1 MVFYN
6 PHMFKKYSILFLLG
20 VFFTSCH
27 TDKLSNKKALKHFDK
42 GEYDL
47 TIKELLP
54 LAQKGFQ
61 LDQTNFLLGESYR
74 LSNRITQSLPYYQQ
88 AQAKGYVDKMLPY
101 YMAIAAKSNGN
112 YDLTKNYLTEFIK
125 SKPSRLYQI
134 KSEIEIENLAQ
145 IPDLLKKQSPVTLQP
160 LTGNTAKTEFDAKKI
175 GDELI
180 FTSSS
185 KPEIYKNNG
194 LPFLGIVKA
203 PLKNPGEI
211 GAQSIFS
218 SALFKENA
226 NDGTPV
232 FTKDGNTVVFAR
244 GNTGKSKDPSPD
256 VDLYI
261 SKKTAANWSEPER
274 LSISDSLAWDGSP
287 AFSAD
292 ERTLYFS
299 SNRRGGKGGVDL
311 YRVPIDN
318 SGRFGRPINL
328 GSTINTPGDELFPHV
343 SANGKL
349 YFSSDGHPSIGGL
362 DLFVASRN
370 ENEIVIE
377 HLGLPINSIGDD
389 FAISFSDSTQGYI
402 SSNRPGG
409 KGDDDIYFFK
419 STGSED
425 RWWTLDIPILADTD
439 NDGIPDYIESDS
451 DNDGIADSIEVGMD
465 YKNPLDTDADGIP
478 DFRDNDSDNDGIP
491 DIIEVGKVK
500 DNPVDTD
507 KDRIPDFRDKDSDDD
522 GIPDTIEAINKNYN
536 PNGTKLKTKIVNYF
550 VQVKLVDPLGKPIE
564 SVKINVRKNGQ
575 TLKNENTNKKGLI
588 ELIDLVE
595 NDELIFKCDKE
606 DFITVRSSFSMEG
619 KAIPDA
625 LLKKEMTD
633 TTFQVIITMD
643 RPEIGKE
650 ISKFYEIN
658 SIYYDLDKADIRPDA
673 AEELDKIVQ
682 FLSDNP
688 QMNLE
693 LGSHTDARASTGYNL
708 KLSQR
713 RAESAVK
720 YIIRRGIA
728 TDRIKPKGYGESQ
741 LINECAD
748 GVECPEEMHQQN
760 RRTEFKITK
769 ISTE

>member
-1 MVFYN
+1 MAIYN

-42 GEYDL
+42 GEYEL

-54 LAQKGFQ
+54 LVKKGFQ
-61 LDQTNFLLGESYR
+61 LDQTNFLLGESFR
-74 LSNRITQSLPYYQQ
+74 LSNRINQSLPYYQQ
-88 AQAKGYVDKMLPY
+88 AQTKGYVDKMLPY
-101 YMAIAAKSNGN
+101 HMAMAAKSIGN
-112 YDLTKNYLTEFIK
+112 YELTKSYLTEFVK

-134 KSEIEIENLAQ
+134 KSEIELENLGQ
-145 IPDLLKKQSPVTLQP
+145 IPDLLKKQSPVTLQA
-160 LTGNTAKTEFDAKKI
+160 LTGNTSKTEFDAKKI

-203 PLKNPGEI
+203 PLKNPSEI
-211 GAQSIFS
+211 GNQSIFS
-218 SALFKENA
+218 SALLKENA
-226 NDGTPV
+226 NDGTPA
-232 FTKDGNTVVFAR
+232 FTKDGGTVVFAR

-261 SKKTAANWSEPER
+261 SKKTGNAWSEPER

-287 AFSAD
+287 SFSAD

-328 GSTINTPGDELFPHV
+328 GSVINTPGDELFPYV
-343 SANGKL
+343 STNGKL
-349 YFSSDGHPSIGGL
+349 YFSSDGHPSIGRL

-370 ENEIVIE
+370 ENEIIVE
-377 HLGLPINSIGDD
+377 HLGVPINSIGDD

-425 RWWTLDIPILADTD
+425 RWWTTAPPPVIDTLQ
-439 NDGIPDYIESDS
+439 
-451 DNDGIADSIEVGMD
+451 
-465 YKNPLDTDADGIP
+465 K
-478 DFRDNDSDNDGIP
+478 
-491 DIIEVGKVK
+491 
-500 DNPVDTD
+500 
-507 KDRIPDFRDKDSDDD
+507 
-522 GIPDTIEAINKNYN
+522 
-536 PNGTKLKTKIVNYF
+536 KIVNYF
-550 VQVKLVDPLGKPIE
+550 VQVKVVDPSGSPID

-575 TLKNENTNKKGLI
+575 TISNENTNKRGFI
-588 ELIDLVE
+588 ELIDMAE

-606 DFITVRSSFSMEG
+606 DFITVRSSFTMEG
-619 KAIPDA
+619 KTIPEA
-625 LLKKEMTD
+625 LLKKELTD
-633 TTFQVIITMD
+633 TTFQVTITMD

-650 ISKFYEIN
+650 ISKLYELN
-658 SIYYDLDKADIRPDA
+658 SIYYDLNKADIRPDA

-682 FLSDNP
+682 FLTDNP

-693 LGSHTDARASTGYNL
+693 LGAHTDARASTAYNL

-713 RAESAVK
+713 RAESAVN
-720 YIIRRGIA
+720 YIARRGI
-728 TDRIKPKGYGESQ
+728 TKDRIKPKGYGESQ
-741 LINECAD
+741 LINECSD

-760 RRTEFKITK
+760 RRTEFKIIK

>member
-1 MVFYN
+1 MAFYN
-6 PHMFKKYSILFLLG
+6 PHMFKKYSILFLMG
-20 VFFTSCH
+20 IFFTSCH

-42 GEYDL
+42 GEYEL

-54 LAQKGFQ
+54 LSQKGFQ

-101 YMAIAAKSNGN
+101 YMAMAAKSIGN
-112 YDLTKNYLTEFIK
+112 YELTKSYLSEFVK

-134 KSEIEIENLAQ
+134 KSEIELENLGQ
-145 IPDLLKKQSPVTLQP
+145 IPDLLKKQSPVTLQA
-160 LTGNTAKTEFDAKKI
+160 LSGNTSKTEFDAKKI

-211 GAQSIFS
+211 GNQSIFS

-226 NDGTPV
+226 NDGTPA
-232 FTKDGNTVVFAR
+232 FTKDGSTVVFAR

-256 VDLYI
+256 VDLYM
-261 SKKTAANWSEPER
+261 SKKTGNAWSEPER
-274 LSISDSLAWDGSP
+274 LSISDSIAWDGSP
-287 AFSAD
+287 SFSAD

-328 GSTINTPGDELFPHV
+328 GSTINTPGDELFPYV

-370 ENEIVIE
+370 ENEIVVE
-377 HLGLPINSIGDD
+377 HLGVPINSIGDD

-425 RWWTLDIPILADTD
+425 RWWTTAPPPVIDT
-439 NDGIPDYIESDS
+439 
-451 DNDGIADSIEVGMD
+451 
-465 YKNPLDTDADGIP
+465 L
-478 DFRDNDSDNDGIP
+478 
-491 DIIEVGKVK
+491 
-500 DNPVDTD
+500 
-507 KDRIPDFRDKDSDDD
+507 
-522 GIPDTIEAINKNYN
+522 NK
-536 PNGTKLKTKIVNYF
+536 KIVNYF
-550 VQVKLVDPLGKPIE
+550 VQVKVVDPSGNPID

-575 TLKNENTNKKGLI
+575 TLSNEKTNKKGFI
-588 ELIDLVE
+588 ELIDMAE
-595 NDELIFKCDKE
+595 NDELVFKCDKE

-619 KAIPDA
+619 KTIPES

-650 ISKFYEIN
+650 ISKLYEIN
-658 SIYYDLDKADIRPDA
+658 SIYYDLDKADIRTDA

-682 FLSDNP
+682 FLTDNT

-693 LGSHTDARASTGYNL
+693 LGAHTDARASTGYNL

-713 RAESAVK
+713 RAESAVN

-728 TDRIKPKGYGESQ
+728 KDRIKPKGYGEGQ
-741 LINECAD
+741 LINECSD

-760 RRTEFKITK
+760 RRTEFKIIK

>member
-1 MVFYN
+1 
-6 PHMFKKYSILFLLG
+6 MFKKYSILFLLG
-20 VFFTSCH
+20 IFFTSCH

-42 GEYDL
+42 GEYEL

-101 YMAIAAKSNGN
+101 YMAMSAKSIGN
-112 YDLTKNYLTEFIK
+112 YELTKSYLSEFVK

-134 KSEIEIENLAQ
+134 KSEIELENLGQ
-145 IPDLLKKQSPVTLQP
+145 IPDLLKKQSPVTLQA
-160 LTGNTAKTEFDAKKI
+160 LTGNTSKTEFDAKKI

-211 GAQSIFS
+211 GNQSIFS

-226 NDGTPV
+226 NDGTPA
-232 FTKDGNTVVFAR
+232 FTKDGSTVVFAR

-256 VDLYI
+256 VDLYM
-261 SKKTAANWSEPER
+261 SKKTGNAWSEPER

-287 AFSAD
+287 SFSAD

-328 GSTINTPGDELFPHV
+328 GSTINTPGDELFPYV

-370 ENEIVIE
+370 ESEIVVE
-377 HLGLPINSIGDD
+377 HLGVPINSIGDD

-425 RWWTLDIPILADTD
+425 RWWTMDMPILVDTD
-439 NDGIPDYIESDS
+439 NDGIPDYLETDS

-465 YKNPLDTDADGIP
+465 YKTPLDTDADGIP

-491 DIIEVGKVK
+491 DLIEVGKVK

-507 KDRIPDFRDKDSDDD
+507 KDGIPDFRDTDSDDD
-522 GIPDTIEAINKNYN
+522 GIPDAIEARNKNYN

-550 VQVKLVDPLGKPIE
+550 VQVKVVDPSGNPID

-575 TLKNENTNKKGLI
+575 TLSNEKTNKKGFI
-588 ELIDLVE
+588 ELIDMAE
-595 NDELIFKCDKE
+595 NDELVFKCDKE

-619 KAIPDA
+619 KTIPES

-650 ISKFYEIN
+650 ISKLYEIN
-658 SIYYDLDKADIRPDA
+658 SIYYDLDKADIRTDA

-682 FLSDNP
+682 FLTDNT

-693 LGSHTDARASTGYNL
+693 LGAHTDARASTGYNL

-713 RAESAVK
+713 RAESAVN
-720 YIIRRGIA
+720 YIIRRGI
-728 TDRIKPKGYGESQ
+728 TKDRIKPKGYGESQ
-741 LINECAD
+741 LINECSD

-760 RRTEFKITK
+760 RRTEFKIIK

>member
-1 MVFYN
+1 
-6 PHMFKKYSILFLLG
+6 MFKKYSILFLLG
-20 VFFTSCH
+20 IFFTSCH

-42 GEYDL
+42 GEYEL

-61 LDQTNFLLGESYR
+61 LDQTNFLLGESFR

-88 AQAKGYVDKMLPY
+88 AQAKGYVDKMIPY
-101 YMAIAAKSNGN
+101 YMAMSAKSIGN
-112 YDLTKNYLTEFIK
+112 YELTKSYLSEFVK

-134 KSEIEIENLAQ
+134 KSEIELENLGQ
-145 IPDLLKKQSPVTLQP
+145 IPDLLKKQSPVTLQA
-160 LTGNTAKTEFDAKKI
+160 LAGNTAKTEFDAKKI

-211 GAQSIFS
+211 GNQSIFS

-226 NDGTPV
+226 NDGTPA
-232 FTKDGNTVVFAR
+232 FTKDGSTVVFAR

-256 VDLYI
+256 VDLYM
-261 SKKTAANWSEPER
+261 SKKTGNAWSEPER
-274 LSISDSLAWDGSP
+274 LSISDSIAWDGSP
-287 AFSAD
+287 SFSAD

-328 GSTINTPGDELFPHV
+328 GSTINTPGDELFPYV

-370 ENEIVIE
+370 ENEIIVE
-377 HLGLPINSIGDD
+377 HLGVPINSIGDD

-425 RWWTLDIPILADTD
+425 RWWTTAPPPVIDT
-439 NDGIPDYIESDS
+439 
-451 DNDGIADSIEVGMD
+451 
-465 YKNPLDTDADGIP
+465 L
-478 DFRDNDSDNDGIP
+478 
-491 DIIEVGKVK
+491 
-500 DNPVDTD
+500 
-507 KDRIPDFRDKDSDDD
+507 
-522 GIPDTIEAINKNYN
+522 NK
-536 PNGTKLKTKIVNYF
+536 KIVNYF
-550 VQVKLVDPLGKPIE
+550 VQVKVVDPSGNPID

-575 TLKNENTNKKGLI
+575 TLSNEKTNKKGFI
-588 ELIDLVE
+588 ELIDLAE
-595 NDELIFKCDKE
+595 NDELVFKCDKE

-619 KAIPDA
+619 KSIPES
-625 LLKKEMTD
+625 LLKKEITD

-650 ISKFYEIN
+650 ISKLYEIN
-658 SIYYDLDKADIRPDA
+658 SIYYDLNKADIRTDA

-682 FLSDNP
+682 FLTDNT

-693 LGSHTDARASTGYNL
+693 LGAHTDARASTGYNL

-713 RAESAVK
+713 RAESAVN

-728 TDRIKPKGYGESQ
+728 KDRIKPKGYGESQ
-741 LINECAD
+741 LINECSD

-760 RRTEFKITK
+760 RRTEFKIIK

>member
-1 MVFYN
+1 
-6 PHMFKKYSILFLLG
+6 MFKKYSILFLLG
-20 VFFTSCH
+20 IFFTSCH

-42 GEYDL
+42 GEYEL

-101 YMAIAAKSNGN
+101 YMAMSAKSIGN
-112 YDLTKNYLTEFIK
+112 YELTKSYLSEFVK

-134 KSEIEIENLAQ
+134 KSEIELENLVQ
-145 IPDLLKKQSPVTLQP
+145 IPDLLKKQSPVTLQA
-160 LTGNTAKTEFDAKKI
+160 LTGNTSKTEFDAKKI

-211 GAQSIFS
+211 GNQSIFS

-226 NDGTPV
+226 NDGTPA

-256 VDLYI
+256 VDLYM
-261 SKKTAANWSEPER
+261 SKKTGNAWSEPER

-287 AFSAD
+287 SFSAD

-328 GSTINTPGDELFPHV
+328 GSTINTPGDELFPYV

-370 ENEIVIE
+370 ESEIVVE
-377 HLGLPINSIGDD
+377 HLGVPINSIGDD

-425 RWWTLDIPILADTD
+425 RWWTTAPPPVIDT
-439 NDGIPDYIESDS
+439 
-451 DNDGIADSIEVGMD
+451 
-465 YKNPLDTDADGIP
+465 L
-478 DFRDNDSDNDGIP
+478 
-491 DIIEVGKVK
+491 
-500 DNPVDTD
+500 
-507 KDRIPDFRDKDSDDD
+507 
-522 GIPDTIEAINKNYN
+522 NK
-536 PNGTKLKTKIVNYF
+536 KIVNYF
-550 VQVKLVDPLGKPIE
+550 VQVKVVDPTGNPID

-575 TLKNENTNKKGLI
+575 TLSNEKTNKKGFI
-588 ELIDLVE
+588 ELIDMAE
-595 NDELIFKCDKE
+595 NDELVFKCDKE

-619 KAIPDA
+619 KTIPES

-650 ISKFYEIN
+650 ISKLYEIN
-658 SIYYDLDKADIRPDA
+658 SIYYDLDKADIRTDA

-682 FLSDNP
+682 FLTDNT

-693 LGSHTDARASTGYNL
+693 LGAHTDARASTGYNL

-713 RAESAVK
+713 RAESAVN
-720 YIIRRGIA
+720 YIIRRGI
-728 TDRIKPKGYGESQ
+728 TKDRIKPKGYGESQ
-741 LINECAD
+741 LINECSD

-760 RRTEFKITK
+760 RRTEFKIIK

>member
-20 VFFTSCH
+20 IFFTSCH

-42 GEYDL
+42 GEYEL

-61 LDQTNFLLGESYR
+61 LDQTNYLLGESYR

-101 YMAIAAKSNGN
+101 YMAISAKSIGN
-112 YDLTKNYLTEFIK
+112 YELTKSYLNEFVK

-134 KSEIEIENLAQ
+134 KSEIELENLGQ
-145 IPDLLKKQSPVTLQP
+145 IPDLLKKQSPVTLQA
-160 LTGNTAKTEFDAKKI
+160 LTGNTSKTEFDAKKI

-211 GAQSIFS
+211 GNQSIFS

-226 NDGTPV
+226 NDGTPA
-232 FTKDGNTVVFAR
+232 FTKDGTTVVFAR

-261 SKKTAANWSEPER
+261 SKKTANTWSEPER

-287 AFSAD
+287 CFSAD

-328 GSTINTPGDELFPHV
+328 GSTINTPGDELFPYV

-370 ENEIVIE
+370 ETEIVVE
-377 HLGLPINSIGDD
+377 HLGVPINSIGDD

-425 RWWTLDIPILADTD
+425 RWWTTAPPPVIDT
-439 NDGIPDYIESDS
+439 
-451 DNDGIADSIEVGMD
+451 
-465 YKNPLDTDADGIP
+465 L
-478 DFRDNDSDNDGIP
+478 
-491 DIIEVGKVK
+491 
-500 DNPVDTD
+500 
-507 KDRIPDFRDKDSDDD
+507 
-522 GIPDTIEAINKNYN
+522 NK
-536 PNGTKLKTKIVNYF
+536 KIVNYF
-550 VQVKLVDPLGKPIE
+550 VQVKVVDPSGNPID

-575 TLKNENTNKKGLI
+575 TLSNEKTNKKGFI
-588 ELIDLVE
+588 ELIDLAE
-595 NDELIFKCDKE
+595 NDELVFKCDKE

-619 KAIPDA
+619 KTIPES

-633 TTFQVIITMD
+633 TTFQVTITMD

-650 ISKFYEIN
+650 ISKLYEIN

-682 FLSDNP
+682 FLSDNT

-693 LGSHTDARASTGYNL
+693 LGAHTDARASTGYNL

-713 RAESAVK
+713 RAESAVN
-720 YIIRRGIA
+720 YIIRRGI
-728 TDRIKPKGYGESQ
+728 TKDRIKPKGYGESQ
-741 LINECAD
+741 LINECSD

-760 RRTEFKITK
+760 RRTEFKIIK

>member
-1 MVFYN
+1 
-6 PHMFKKYSILFLLG
+6 MFKKYSILFLLG
-20 VFFTSCH
+20 IFFTSCQ

-42 GEYDL
+42 GEYEL

-61 LDQTNFLLGESYR
+61 LDQTNFLLGESFR

-101 YMAIAAKSNGN
+101 YMAMSAKSIGN
-112 YDLTKNYLTEFIK
+112 YELTKSYLSEFVK

-134 KSEIEIENLAQ
+134 KSEIELENLGQ
-145 IPDLLKKQSPVTLQP
+145 IPELLKKQSPVTLQA
-160 LTGNTAKTEFDAKKI
+160 LAGNTAKTEFDAKKI

-211 GAQSIFS
+211 GNQSIFS

-226 NDGTPV
+226 NDGTPA
-232 FTKDGNTVVFAR
+232 FTKDGGTVVFAR
-244 GNTGKSKDPSPD
+244 GNTGKCKDPSPD
-256 VDLYI
+256 VDLYM
-261 SKKTAANWSEPER
+261 SKKTGNAWSEPER
-274 LSISDSLAWDGSP
+274 LSISDSIAWDGSP
-287 AFSAD
+287 SFSAD

-328 GSTINTPGDELFPHV
+328 GSTINTPGDELFPYV

-370 ENEIVIE
+370 ENEIIVE
-377 HLGLPINSIGDD
+377 HLGVPINSIGDD

-425 RWWTLDIPILADTD
+425 RWWTTAPPPVIDT
-439 NDGIPDYIESDS
+439 
-451 DNDGIADSIEVGMD
+451 
-465 YKNPLDTDADGIP
+465 L
-478 DFRDNDSDNDGIP
+478 
-491 DIIEVGKVK
+491 
-500 DNPVDTD
+500 
-507 KDRIPDFRDKDSDDD
+507 
-522 GIPDTIEAINKNYN
+522 NK
-536 PNGTKLKTKIVNYF
+536 KIVNYF
-550 VQVKLVDPLGKPIE
+550 VQVKVIDPSGNPID

-575 TLKNENTNKKGLI
+575 TLSNEKTNKQGFI
-588 ELIDLVE
+588 ELIDLAE
-595 NDELIFKCDKE
+595 NDELVFKCDKE

-619 KAIPDA
+619 KTIPES

-650 ISKFYEIN
+650 ISKLYEIN
-658 SIYYDLDKADIRPDA
+658 SIYYDLDKADIRTDA

-682 FLSDNP
+682 FLTDNT

-693 LGSHTDARASTGYNL
+693 LGAHTDARASTGYNL

-713 RAESAVK
+713 RAESAVN

-728 TDRIKPKGYGESQ
+728 KDRIKPKGYGEGQ
-741 LINECAD
+741 LINECSD

-760 RRTEFKITK
+760 RRTEFKIIK

>member
-1 MVFYN
+1 MAFYN
-6 PHMFKKYSILFLLG
+6 PHMFKKYSILFLMG
-20 VFFTSCH
+20 IFFTSCH

-42 GEYDL
+42 GEYEL

-101 YMAIAAKSNGN
+101 YMAMAAKSIGN
-112 YDLTKNYLTEFIK
+112 YELTKSYLSEFVK

-134 KSEIEIENLAQ
+134 KSEIELENLGQ
-145 IPDLLKKQSPVTLQP
+145 IPDLLKKQSPVTLQA
-160 LTGNTAKTEFDAKKI
+160 LTGNTSKTEFDAKKI

-211 GAQSIFS
+211 GSQSIFS

-226 NDGTPV
+226 NDGTPA

-256 VDLYI
+256 VDLYM
-261 SKKTAANWSEPER
+261 SKKTGNAWSEPER

-287 AFSAD
+287 SFSAD

-328 GSTINTPGDELFPHV
+328 GSTINTPGDELFPYV

-370 ENEIVIE
+370 ENEIIVE
-377 HLGLPINSIGDD
+377 HLGVPINSIGDD

-425 RWWTLDIPILADTD
+425 RWWTTAPPPVIDT
-439 NDGIPDYIESDS
+439 
-451 DNDGIADSIEVGMD
+451 
-465 YKNPLDTDADGIP
+465 L
-478 DFRDNDSDNDGIP
+478 
-491 DIIEVGKVK
+491 
-500 DNPVDTD
+500 
-507 KDRIPDFRDKDSDDD
+507 
-522 GIPDTIEAINKNYN
+522 NK
-536 PNGTKLKTKIVNYF
+536 KIVNYF
-550 VQVKLVDPLGKPIE
+550 VQVKVVDPSGNPID

-575 TLKNENTNKKGLI
+575 TLSNEKTNKKGFI
-588 ELIDLVE
+588 ELIDMAE
-595 NDELIFKCDKE
+595 NDELVFKCDKE

-619 KAIPDA
+619 KTIPES

-650 ISKFYEIN
+650 ISKLYEIN
-658 SIYYDLDKADIRPDA
+658 SIYYDLDKADIRTDA

-682 FLSDNP
+682 FLTDNT

-693 LGSHTDARASTGYNL
+693 LGAHTDARASTGYNL

-713 RAESAVK
+713 RAESAVN
-720 YIIRRGIA
+720 YIIRRGI
-728 TDRIKPKGYGESQ
+728 TKDRIKPKGYGEGQ
-741 LINECAD
+741 LINECSD

-760 RRTEFKITK
+760 RRTEFKIIK

>member
-1 MVFYN
+1 MAFYN
-6 PHMFKKYSILFLLG
+6 PHMFKKYSILFLMG
-20 VFFTSCH
+20 IFFTSCH

-42 GEYDL
+42 GEYEL

-101 YMAIAAKSNGN
+101 YMAMAAKSIGN
-112 YDLTKNYLTEFIK
+112 YELTKSYLSEFVK

-134 KSEIEIENLAQ
+134 KSEIELENLGQ
-145 IPDLLKKQSPVTLQP
+145 IPDLLKKQSPVTLQA
-160 LTGNTAKTEFDAKKI
+160 LTGNTSKTEFDAKKI

-211 GAQSIFS
+211 GNQSIFS

-226 NDGTPV
+226 NDGTPA
-232 FTKDGNTVVFAR
+232 FTKDGSTVVFAR

-256 VDLYI
+256 VDLYM
-261 SKKTAANWSEPER
+261 SKKTGNAWSEPER
-274 LSISDSLAWDGSP
+274 LSISDSIAWDGSP
-287 AFSAD
+287 SFSAD

-328 GSTINTPGDELFPHV
+328 GSTINTPGDELFPYV

-370 ENEIVIE
+370 ENEIIVE
-377 HLGLPINSIGDD
+377 HLGVPINSIGDD

-425 RWWTLDIPILADTD
+425 RWWTTAPPPVIDT
-439 NDGIPDYIESDS
+439 
-451 DNDGIADSIEVGMD
+451 
-465 YKNPLDTDADGIP
+465 L
-478 DFRDNDSDNDGIP
+478 
-491 DIIEVGKVK
+491 
-500 DNPVDTD
+500 
-507 KDRIPDFRDKDSDDD
+507 
-522 GIPDTIEAINKNYN
+522 NK
-536 PNGTKLKTKIVNYF
+536 KIVNYF
-550 VQVKLVDPLGKPIE
+550 VQVKVVDPTGNPID

-575 TLKNENTNKKGLI
+575 TLSNEKTNKKGFI
-588 ELIDLVE
+588 ELIDMAE
-595 NDELIFKCDKE
+595 NDELVFKCDKE

-619 KAIPDA
+619 KTIPES

-650 ISKFYEIN
+650 ISKLYEIN
-658 SIYYDLDKADIRPDA
+658 SIYYDLDKADIRTDA

-682 FLSDNP
+682 FLTDNT

-693 LGSHTDARASTGYNL
+693 LGAHTDARASTGYNL

-713 RAESAVK
+713 RAESAVN

-728 TDRIKPKGYGESQ
+728 KDRIKPKGYGEGQ
-741 LINECAD
+741 LINECSD

-760 RRTEFKITK
+760 RRTEFKIIK

>member
-6 PHMFKKYSILFLLG
+6 PHMFKKYSILFLMG

-27 TDKLSNKKALKHFDK
+27 TDKLINKKALKHFDK

-54 LAQKGFQ
+54 LVKKGFQ
-61 LDQTNFLLGESYR
+61 LDQTNFLLGESFR

-88 AQAKGYVDKMLPY
+88 AQSKGYVDKMLPY
-101 YMAIAAKSNGN
+101 HMAMAAKSIGN
-112 YDLTKNYLTEFIK
+112 YELTKSYLNEFVK

-134 KSEIEIENLAQ
+134 KSEIELENLGQ
-145 IPDLLKKQSPVTLQP
+145 IPDLLKKQSPVTLQA
-160 LTGNTAKTEFDAKKI
+160 LTGNTVKTEFDAKKI

-211 GAQSIFS
+211 GNQSIFS

-226 NDGTPV
+226 NDGTPA
-232 FTKDGNTVVFAR
+232 FTKDGGTVVFAR

-261 SKKTAANWSEPER
+261 SKKTGTTWSEPER

-287 AFSAD
+287 SFSAD

-328 GSTINTPGDELFPHV
+328 GSVINTPGDELFPFV

-370 ENEIVIE
+370 ENEIMVE
-377 HLGLPINSIGDD
+377 HLGVPINSIGDD

-425 RWWTLDIPILADTD
+425 RWWTTAPPPVIDTL
-439 NDGIPDYIESDS
+439 N
-451 DNDGIADSIEVGMD
+451 
-465 YKNPLDTDADGIP
+465 KK
-478 DFRDNDSDNDGIP
+478 
-491 DIIEVGKVK
+491 II
-500 DNPVDTD
+500 
-507 KDRIPDFRDKDSDDD
+507 
-522 GIPDTIEAINKNYN
+522 
-536 PNGTKLKTKIVNYF
+536 NYF
-550 VQVKLVDPLGKPIE
+550 VQVKVIDPSGNPID
-564 SVKINVRKNGQ
+564 SVKVNVRKNGQ
-575 TLKNENTNKKGLI
+575 TLSNENTNKKGFI
-588 ELIDLVE
+588 ELIDLAE
-595 NDELIFKCDKE
+595 NDELVFKCDKE

-619 KAIPDA
+619 KTIPES

-633 TTFQVIITMD
+633 TTFQIIITMD

-650 ISKFYEIN
+650 ISKLYEIN
-658 SIYYDLDKADIRPDA
+658 SIYYDLDKADIRADA

-682 FLSDNP
+682 FLTDNP
-688 QMNLE
+688 PMNLE
-693 LGSHTDARASTGYNL
+693 LGAHTDARASTGYNL

-713 RAESAVK
+713 RAESAVN

-728 TDRIKPKGYGESQ
+728 KDRIKPKGYGEGQ
-741 LINECAD
+741 LINECSD

-760 RRTEFKITK
+760 RRTEFKIIK

>member
-1 MVFYN
+1 MAFYN
-6 PHMFKKYSILFLLG
+6 PHMFKKYSILFLMG
-20 VFFTSCH
+20 IFFTSCH

-42 GEYDL
+42 GEYEL

-101 YMAIAAKSNGN
+101 YMAMSAKSIGN
-112 YDLTKNYLTEFIK
+112 YELTKSYLSEFVK

-134 KSEIEIENLAQ
+134 KSEIELENLGQ
-145 IPDLLKKQSPVTLQP
+145 IPDLLKKQSPVTLQA
-160 LTGNTAKTEFDAKKI
+160 LSGNTSKTEFDAKKI

-211 GAQSIFS
+211 GNQSIFS

-226 NDGTPV
+226 NDGTPA
-232 FTKDGNTVVFAR
+232 FTKDGSTVVFAR

-256 VDLYI
+256 VDLYM
-261 SKKTAANWSEPER
+261 SKKTGNAWSEPER
-274 LSISDSLAWDGSP
+274 LSISDSIAWDGSP
-287 AFSAD
+287 SFSAD

-328 GSTINTPGDELFPHV
+328 GSTINTPGDELFPYV

-370 ENEIVIE
+370 ENEIVVE
-377 HLGLPINSIGDD
+377 HLGVPINSIGDD

-425 RWWTLDIPILADTD
+425 RWWTTAPPPVIDT
-439 NDGIPDYIESDS
+439 
-451 DNDGIADSIEVGMD
+451 
-465 YKNPLDTDADGIP
+465 L
-478 DFRDNDSDNDGIP
+478 
-491 DIIEVGKVK
+491 
-500 DNPVDTD
+500 
-507 KDRIPDFRDKDSDDD
+507 
-522 GIPDTIEAINKNYN
+522 NK
-536 PNGTKLKTKIVNYF
+536 KIVNYF
-550 VQVKLVDPLGKPIE
+550 VQVKVVDPSGNPID

-575 TLKNENTNKKGLI
+575 TLSNEKTNKKGFI
-588 ELIDLVE
+588 ELIDMAE
-595 NDELIFKCDKE
+595 NDELVFKCDKE

-619 KAIPDA
+619 KTIPES

-650 ISKFYEIN
+650 ISKLYEIN
-658 SIYYDLDKADIRPDA
+658 SIYYDLDKADIRTDA

-682 FLSDNP
+682 FLTDNT

-693 LGSHTDARASTGYNL
+693 LGAHTDARASTGYNL

-713 RAESAVK
+713 RAESAVN

-728 TDRIKPKGYGESQ
+728 KDRIKPKGYGEGQ
-741 LINECAD
+741 LINECSD

-760 RRTEFKITK
+760 RRTEFKIIK

>member
-1 MVFYN
+1 
-6 PHMFKKYSILFLLG
+6 MFKKYSILFLLG
-20 VFFTSCH
+20 IFFTSCQ

-42 GEYDL
+42 GEYEL

-61 LDQTNFLLGESYR
+61 LDQTNFLLGESFR

-88 AQAKGYVDKMLPY
+88 AQAKGYLDKMLPY
-101 YMAIAAKSNGN
+101 YMAMSAKSIGN
-112 YDLTKNYLTEFIK
+112 YELTKSYLSEFIK
-125 SKPSRLYQI
+125 SNPSRLYQI
-134 KSEIEIENLAQ
+134 KSEIELENLGQ
-145 IPDLLKKQSPVTLQP
+145 IPELLKKQSPVTLQA
-160 LTGNTAKTEFDAKKI
+160 LAGNTAKTEFDAKKI

-211 GAQSIFS
+211 GNQSIFS

-226 NDGTPV
+226 NDGTPA
-232 FTKDGNTVVFAR
+232 FTKDGGTVVFAR

-256 VDLYI
+256 VDLYM
-261 SKKTAANWSEPER
+261 SKKTGNAWSEPER
-274 LSISDSLAWDGSP
+274 LSISDSIAWDGSP
-287 AFSAD
+287 SFSAD

-328 GSTINTPGDELFPHV
+328 GSTINTPGDELFPYV

-370 ENEIVIE
+370 ENEILVE
-377 HLGLPINSIGDD
+377 HLGVPINSIGDD

-425 RWWTLDIPILADTD
+425 RWWTTAPPPVIDT
-439 NDGIPDYIESDS
+439 
-451 DNDGIADSIEVGMD
+451 
-465 YKNPLDTDADGIP
+465 L
-478 DFRDNDSDNDGIP
+478 
-491 DIIEVGKVK
+491 
-500 DNPVDTD
+500 
-507 KDRIPDFRDKDSDDD
+507 
-522 GIPDTIEAINKNYN
+522 NK
-536 PNGTKLKTKIVNYF
+536 KIVNYF
-550 VQVKLVDPLGKPIE
+550 VQVKVVDPSGNPID

-575 TLKNENTNKKGLI
+575 TLSNEKTNKKGFI
-588 ELIDLVE
+588 ELIDLAE
-595 NDELIFKCDKE
+595 NDELVFKCDKE

-619 KAIPDA
+619 KTIPES

-650 ISKFYEIN
+650 ISKLYEIN
-658 SIYYDLDKADIRPDA
+658 SIYYDLDKADIRTDA

-682 FLSDNP
+682 FLTDNT

-693 LGSHTDARASTGYNL
+693 LGAHTDARASTGYNL

-713 RAESAVK
+713 RAESAVN

-728 TDRIKPKGYGESQ
+728 KDRIKPKGYGEGQ
-741 LINECAD
+741 LINECSD

-760 RRTEFKITK
+760 RRTEFKIIK

>member
-47 TIKELLP
+47 TIKESLP

-61 LDQTNFLLGESYR
+61 LDQTNYLLGESYR

-101 YMAIAAKSNGN
+101 YMAISAKSIGN
-112 YDLTKNYLTEFIK
+112 YELTKSYLNEFVK

-134 KSEIEIENLAQ
+134 KSEIELENLGQ
-145 IPDLLKKQSPVTLQP
+145 IPDLLKKQSPVTLQA
-160 LTGNTAKTEFDAKKI
+160 LTGNTSKTEFDAKKI

-211 GAQSIFS
+211 GNQSIFS

-226 NDGTPV
+226 NDGTPA
-232 FTKDGNTVVFAR
+232 FTKDGTTVVFAR

-261 SKKTAANWSEPER
+261 SKKSANTWSEPQR

-287 AFSAD
+287 SFSAD

-328 GSTINTPGDELFPHV
+328 GSTINTPGDELFPYV

-370 ENEIVIE
+370 ENEIIVE
-377 HLGLPINSIGDD
+377 HLGVPINSIGDD

-425 RWWTLDIPILADTD
+425 RWWTTAPPPVIDT
-439 NDGIPDYIESDS
+439 
-451 DNDGIADSIEVGMD
+451 
-465 YKNPLDTDADGIP
+465 L
-478 DFRDNDSDNDGIP
+478 
-491 DIIEVGKVK
+491 
-500 DNPVDTD
+500 
-507 KDRIPDFRDKDSDDD
+507 
-522 GIPDTIEAINKNYN
+522 NK
-536 PNGTKLKTKIVNYF
+536 KIVNYF
-550 VQVKLVDPLGKPIE
+550 VQVKVVDPSGNSID

-575 TLKNENTNKKGLI
+575 TLSNEKTNKKGFI
-588 ELIDLVE
+588 ELIDMAE
-595 NDELIFKCDKE
+595 NDELVFKCDKE

-619 KAIPDA
+619 KTIPES

-650 ISKFYEIN
+650 ISKLYEIN

-693 LGSHTDARASTGYNL
+693 LGAHTDARASTGYNL

-741 LINECAD
+741 LINECSD

-760 RRTEFKITK
+760 RRTEFKIIK

>member
-1 MVFYN
+1 
-6 PHMFKKYSILFLLG
+6 MFKKYSILFLLG
-20 VFFTSCH
+20 IFFTSCH

-42 GEYDL
+42 GEYEL

-101 YMAIAAKSNGN
+101 YMAMSAKSIGN
-112 YDLTKNYLTEFIK
+112 YELTKSYLSEFVK

-134 KSEIEIENLAQ
+134 KSEIELENLGQ
-145 IPDLLKKQSPVTLQP
+145 IPDLLKKQSPVTLQA
-160 LTGNTAKTEFDAKKI
+160 LTGNTSKTEFDAKKI

-211 GAQSIFS
+211 GNQSIFS

-226 NDGTPV
+226 NDGTPA

-256 VDLYI
+256 VDLYM
-261 SKKTAANWSEPER
+261 SKKTGNAWSEPER

-287 AFSAD
+287 SFSAD

-328 GSTINTPGDELFPHV
+328 GSTINTPGDELFPYV

-370 ENEIVIE
+370 ENEIVVE
-377 HLGLPINSIGDD
+377 HLGVPINSIGDD

-425 RWWTLDIPILADTD
+425 RWWTTAPPPVIDT
-439 NDGIPDYIESDS
+439 
-451 DNDGIADSIEVGMD
+451 
-465 YKNPLDTDADGIP
+465 L
-478 DFRDNDSDNDGIP
+478 
-491 DIIEVGKVK
+491 
-500 DNPVDTD
+500 
-507 KDRIPDFRDKDSDDD
+507 
-522 GIPDTIEAINKNYN
+522 NK
-536 PNGTKLKTKIVNYF
+536 KIVNYF
-550 VQVKLVDPLGKPIE
+550 VQVKVVDPSGNPID

-575 TLKNENTNKKGLI
+575 TLSNEKTNKKGFI
-588 ELIDLVE
+588 ELIDMAE
-595 NDELIFKCDKE
+595 NDELVFKCDKE

-619 KAIPDA
+619 KTIPES

-650 ISKFYEIN
+650 ISKLYEIN
-658 SIYYDLDKADIRPDA
+658 SIYYDLDKADIRTDA

-682 FLSDNP
+682 FLTDNT

-693 LGSHTDARASTGYNL
+693 LGAHTDARASTGYNL

-713 RAESAVK
+713 RAESAVN
-720 YIIRRGIA
+720 YIIRRGI
-728 TDRIKPKGYGESQ
+728 TKDRIKPKGYGESQ
-741 LINECAD
+741 LINECSD

-760 RRTEFKITK
+760 RRTEFKIIK

>member
-1 MVFYN
+1 
-6 PHMFKKYSILFLLG
+6 MFKKYSILFLLG
-20 VFFTSCH
+20 IFFTSCH

-42 GEYDL
+42 GEYEL

-101 YMAIAAKSNGN
+101 YMAMSAKSIGN
-112 YDLTKNYLTEFIK
+112 YELTKSYLSEFVK

-134 KSEIEIENLAQ
+134 KSEIELENLVQ
-145 IPDLLKKQSPVTLQP
+145 IPDLLKKQSPVTLQA
-160 LTGNTAKTEFDAKKI
+160 LTGNTSKTEFDAKKI

-211 GAQSIFS
+211 GNQSIFS

-226 NDGTPV
+226 NDGTPA

-256 VDLYI
+256 VDLYM
-261 SKKTAANWSEPER
+261 SKKTGNAWSEPER

-287 AFSAD
+287 SFSAD

-328 GSTINTPGDELFPHV
+328 GSTINTPGDELFPYV

-370 ENEIVIE
+370 ESEIVVE
-377 HLGLPINSIGDD
+377 HLGVPINSIGDD

-425 RWWTLDIPILADTD
+425 RWWTTAPPPVIDT
-439 NDGIPDYIESDS
+439 
-451 DNDGIADSIEVGMD
+451 
-465 YKNPLDTDADGIP
+465 L
-478 DFRDNDSDNDGIP
+478 
-491 DIIEVGKVK
+491 
-500 DNPVDTD
+500 
-507 KDRIPDFRDKDSDDD
+507 
-522 GIPDTIEAINKNYN
+522 NK
-536 PNGTKLKTKIVNYF
+536 KIVNYF
-550 VQVKLVDPLGKPIE
+550 VQVKVVDPSGNPID

-575 TLKNENTNKKGLI
+575 TLSNEKTNKKGFI
-588 ELIDLVE
+588 ELIDMAE
-595 NDELIFKCDKE
+595 NDELVFKCDKE

-619 KAIPDA
+619 KTIPES

-650 ISKFYEIN
+650 ISKLYEIN
-658 SIYYDLDKADIRPDA
+658 SIYYDLDKADIRTDA

-682 FLSDNP
+682 FLTDNT

-693 LGSHTDARASTGYNL
+693 LGAHTDARASTGYNL

-713 RAESAVK
+713 RAESAVN
-720 YIIRRGIA
+720 YIIRRGI
-728 TDRIKPKGYGESQ
+728 TKDRIKPKGYGESQ
-741 LINECAD
+741 LINECSD

-760 RRTEFKITK
+760 RRTEFKIIK

>member
-20 VFFTSCH
+20 IFFTSCQ

-42 GEYDL
+42 GEYEL

-61 LDQTNFLLGESYR
+61 LDQTNFLLGESFR

-101 YMAIAAKSNGN
+101 YMAMAAKSIGN
-112 YDLTKNYLTEFIK
+112 YELTKSYLSEFVK

-134 KSEIEIENLAQ
+134 KSEIELENLGQ
-145 IPDLLKKQSPVTLQP
+145 IPDLLKKQSPVTLQA
-160 LTGNTAKTEFDAKKI
+160 LAGNTAKTEFDAKKI

-211 GAQSIFS
+211 GNQSIFS

-226 NDGTPV
+226 NDGTPA
-232 FTKDGNTVVFAR
+232 FTKDGSTVVFAR

-256 VDLYI
+256 VDLYM
-261 SKKTAANWSEPER
+261 SKKTGNAWSEPER
-274 LSISDSLAWDGSP
+274 LSISDSIAWDGSP
-287 AFSAD
+287 SFSAD

-328 GSTINTPGDELFPHV
+328 GSTINTPGDELFPYV

-370 ENEIVIE
+370 ENEIIVE
-377 HLGLPINSIGDD
+377 HLGVPINSIGDD

-425 RWWTLDIPILADTD
+425 RWWTTAPPPVIDT
-439 NDGIPDYIESDS
+439 
-451 DNDGIADSIEVGMD
+451 
-465 YKNPLDTDADGIP
+465 L
-478 DFRDNDSDNDGIP
+478 
-491 DIIEVGKVK
+491 
-500 DNPVDTD
+500 
-507 KDRIPDFRDKDSDDD
+507 
-522 GIPDTIEAINKNYN
+522 NK
-536 PNGTKLKTKIVNYF
+536 KIVNYF
-550 VQVKLVDPLGKPIE
+550 VQVKVVDPSGNPID

-575 TLKNENTNKKGLI
+575 TLSNEKTNKKGFI
-588 ELIDLVE
+588 ELIDLAE
-595 NDELIFKCDKE
+595 NDELVFKCDKE

-619 KAIPDA
+619 KTIPET

-650 ISKFYEIN
+650 ISKLYEIN
-658 SIYYDLDKADIRPDA
+658 SIYYDLDKADIRTDA

-682 FLSDNP
+682 FLTDNT

-693 LGSHTDARASTGYNL
+693 LGAHTDARASTGYNL

-713 RAESAVK
+713 RAESAVN

-728 TDRIKPKGYGESQ
+728 KDRIKPKGYGEGQ
-741 LINECAD
+741 LINECSD

-760 RRTEFKITK
+760 RRTEFKIIK

>member
-6 PHMFKKYSILFLLG
+6 PHMFKKYSILFLMG

-27 TDKLSNKKALKHFDK
+27 TDKLINKKALKHFDK

-54 LAQKGFQ
+54 LVKKGFQ
-61 LDQTNFLLGESYR
+61 LNQTNFLLGESFR
-74 LSNRITQSLPYYQQ
+74 LSNRINQSLPYYQQ
-88 AQAKGYVDKMLPY
+88 AQSKGYVDKMLPY
-101 YMAIAAKSNGN
+101 HMAMAAKSIGN
-112 YDLTKNYLTEFIK
+112 YELTKSYLTEFVK

-134 KSEIEIENLAQ
+134 KSEIELENLGQ
-145 IPDLLKKQSPVTLQP
+145 IPDLLKKQSPVTLQA
-160 LTGNTAKTEFDAKKI
+160 LTGNTVKTEFDAKKI

-211 GAQSIFS
+211 GNQSIFS

-226 NDGTPV
+226 NDGTPA
-232 FTKDGNTVVFAR
+232 FTKDGGTVVFAR

-261 SKKTAANWSEPER
+261 SKKTGTTWSEPER

-287 AFSAD
+287 SFSAD

-328 GSTINTPGDELFPHV
+328 GSTINTPGDELFPFV

-370 ENEIVIE
+370 ENEIMVE
-377 HLGLPINSIGDD
+377 HLGVPINSIGDD

-425 RWWTLDIPILADTD
+425 RWWTTAPPPVIDTL
-439 NDGIPDYIESDS
+439 N
-451 DNDGIADSIEVGMD
+451 
-465 YKNPLDTDADGIP
+465 KK
-478 DFRDNDSDNDGIP
+478 
-491 DIIEVGKVK
+491 II
-500 DNPVDTD
+500 
-507 KDRIPDFRDKDSDDD
+507 
-522 GIPDTIEAINKNYN
+522 
-536 PNGTKLKTKIVNYF
+536 NYF
-550 VQVKLVDPLGKPIE
+550 VQVKVVDPSGNPID

-575 TLKNENTNKKGLI
+575 TLSNEKTNKKGFI
-588 ELIDLVE
+588 ELIDMAE

-619 KAIPDA
+619 KTIPES
-625 LLKKEMTD
+625 LLKKEMND

-650 ISKFYEIN
+650 ISKLYEIN

-682 FLSDNP
+682 FLTDNP
-688 QMNLE
+688 PMNLE
-693 LGSHTDARASTGYNL
+693 LGAHTDARASTGYNL

-713 RAESAVK
+713 RAESAVN
-720 YIIRRGIA
+720 YIIRRGI
-728 TDRIKPKGYGESQ
+728 TKDRIKPKGYGESQ
-741 LINECAD
+741 LINECSD

-760 RRTEFKITK
+760 RRTEFKIIK

>member
-1 MVFYN
+1 
-6 PHMFKKYSILFLLG
+6 MFKKYSILFLLG
-20 VFFTSCH
+20 IFFTSCH

-42 GEYDL
+42 GEYEL

-74 LSNRITQSLPYYQQ
+74 LSNRITQSLPFYQQ

-101 YMAIAAKSNGN
+101 YMAMSAKSIGN
-112 YDLTKNYLTEFIK
+112 YELTKSYLSEFVK

-134 KSEIEIENLAQ
+134 KSEIELENLGQ
-145 IPDLLKKQSPVTLQP
+145 IPDLLRKQSPVTLQA
-160 LTGNTAKTEFDAKKI
+160 LTGNTSKTEFDAKKI

-211 GAQSIFS
+211 GNQSIFS

-226 NDGTPV
+226 NDGTPA
-232 FTKDGNTVVFAR
+232 FTKDGSTVVFAR

-256 VDLYI
+256 VDLYM
-261 SKKTAANWSEPER
+261 SKKTGNAWSEPER

-287 AFSAD
+287 SFSAD

-299 SNRRGGKGGVDL
+299 SNRKGGKGGVDL

-328 GSTINTPGDELFPHV
+328 GSTINTPGDELFPYV

-370 ENEIVIE
+370 ESEIVVE
-377 HLGLPINSIGDD
+377 HLGVPINSIGDD

-425 RWWTLDIPILADTD
+425 RWWTTAPPPVIDT
-439 NDGIPDYIESDS
+439 
-451 DNDGIADSIEVGMD
+451 
-465 YKNPLDTDADGIP
+465 L
-478 DFRDNDSDNDGIP
+478 
-491 DIIEVGKVK
+491 
-500 DNPVDTD
+500 
-507 KDRIPDFRDKDSDDD
+507 
-522 GIPDTIEAINKNYN
+522 NK
-536 PNGTKLKTKIVNYF
+536 KIVNYF
-550 VQVKLVDPLGKPIE
+550 VQVKVVDPSGNPID

-575 TLKNENTNKKGLI
+575 TLSNEKTNKKGFI
-588 ELIDLVE
+588 ELIDMAE
-595 NDELIFKCDKE
+595 NDELVFKCDKE

-619 KAIPDA
+619 KTIPES

-650 ISKFYEIN
+650 ISKLYEIN
-658 SIYYDLDKADIRPDA
+658 SIYYDLDKADIRTDA

-682 FLSDNP
+682 FLTDNT

-693 LGSHTDARASTGYNL
+693 LGAHTDARASTGYNL

-713 RAESAVK
+713 RAESAVN
-720 YIIRRGIA
+720 YIIRRGI
-728 TDRIKPKGYGESQ
+728 TKDRIKPKGYGESQ
-741 LINECAD
+741 LINECSD

-760 RRTEFKITK
+760 RRTEFKIIK

>member
-20 VFFTSCH
+20 IFFTACH

-42 GEYDL
+42 GEYEL
-47 TIKELLP
+47 TIQELLP
-54 LAQKGFQ
+54 LEKKGFQ
-61 LDQTNFLLGESYR
+61 LDQTNFLLGESFR

-101 YMAIAAKSNGN
+101 YMAMAAKSIGN
-112 YDLTKNYLTEFIK
+112 YELTKSYLSEFVK

-134 KSEIEIENLAQ
+134 KSEIELENLGQ

-160 LTGNTAKTEFDAKKI
+160 LAGNTAKTEFDAKKI

-211 GAQSIFS
+211 GNQSIFS

-226 NDGTPV
+226 NDGTPA
-232 FTKDGNTVVFAR
+232 FTKDGMTVVFAR

-261 SKKTAANWSEPER
+261 SKKTGSIWSDPER
-274 LSISDSLAWDGSP
+274 LSISDSIAWDGSP

-328 GSTINTPGDELFPHV
+328 GSVINTPGDELFPNV

-370 ENEIVIE
+370 ENEIVVE
-377 HLGLPINSIGDD
+377 HLGVPINSIGDD

-425 RWWTLDIPILADTD
+425 RWWTTAPPPVIDTLQ
-439 NDGIPDYIESDS
+439 
-451 DNDGIADSIEVGMD
+451 
-465 YKNPLDTDADGIP
+465 KK
-478 DFRDNDSDNDGIP
+478 
-491 DIIEVGKVK
+491 II
-500 DNPVDTD
+500 
-507 KDRIPDFRDKDSDDD
+507 
-522 GIPDTIEAINKNYN
+522 
-536 PNGTKLKTKIVNYF
+536 NYF
-550 VQVKLVDPLGKPIE
+550 VQVKVVDPVGNPID
-564 SVKINVRKNGQ
+564 SVKVNVRKNGQ
-575 TLKNENTNKKGLI
+575 TLSNEKTNKKGLI
-588 ELIDLVE
+588 ELIDLAE
-595 NDELIFKCDKE
+595 NDELVFKCDKE

-619 KAIPDA
+619 KTIPES

-650 ISKFYEIN
+650 ISKLYEIN
-658 SIYYDLDKADIRPDA
+658 SIYYDLNKADIRPDA

-682 FLSDNP
+682 FLMDNQ

-693 LGSHTDARASTGYNL
+693 LGAHTDARASTGYNL

-713 RAESAVK
+713 RAESAVN
-720 YIIRRGIA
+720 YIIRRGI
-728 TDRIKPKGYGESQ
+728 TKDRIKPKGYGESQ
-741 LINECAD
+741 LINECSD

-760 RRTEFKITK
+760 RRTEFKIIK
-769 ISTE
+769 ISAE

>member
-1 MVFYN
+1 MAFYN
-6 PHMFKKYSILFLLG
+6 PHMFKKYSILFLMG
-20 VFFTSCH
+20 IFFTSCH

-42 GEYDL
+42 GEYEL

-101 YMAIAAKSNGN
+101 YMAMAAKSIGN
-112 YDLTKNYLTEFIK
+112 YELTKSYLSEFVK

-134 KSEIEIENLAQ
+134 KSEIELENLGQ
-145 IPDLLKKQSPVTLQP
+145 IPDLLKKQSPVTLQA
-160 LTGNTAKTEFDAKKI
+160 LSGNTSKTEFDAKKI

-211 GAQSIFS
+211 GNQSIFS

-226 NDGTPV
+226 NDGTPA
-232 FTKDGNTVVFAR
+232 FTKDGSTVVFAR

-256 VDLYI
+256 VDLYM
-261 SKKTAANWSEPER
+261 SKKTGNAWSEPER
-274 LSISDSLAWDGSP
+274 LSISDSIAWDGSP
-287 AFSAD
+287 SFSAD

-328 GSTINTPGDELFPHV
+328 GSTINTPGDELFPYV

-370 ENEIVIE
+370 ENEIVVE
-377 HLGLPINSIGDD
+377 HLGVPINSIGDD

-425 RWWTLDIPILADTD
+425 RWWTTAPPPVIDT
-439 NDGIPDYIESDS
+439 
-451 DNDGIADSIEVGMD
+451 V
-465 YKNPLDTDADGIP
+465 
-478 DFRDNDSDNDGIP
+478 
-491 DIIEVGKVK
+491 
-500 DNPVDTD
+500 
-507 KDRIPDFRDKDSDDD
+507 
-522 GIPDTIEAINKNYN
+522 NK
-536 PNGTKLKTKIVNYF
+536 KIVNYF
-550 VQVKLVDPLGKPIE
+550 VQVKVVDPSGNPID

-575 TLKNENTNKKGLI
+575 TLSNEKTNKKGFI
-588 ELIDLVE
+588 ELIDMAE
-595 NDELIFKCDKE
+595 NDELVFKCDKE

-619 KAIPDA
+619 KTIPES

-650 ISKFYEIN
+650 ISKLYEIN
-658 SIYYDLDKADIRPDA
+658 SIYYDLDKADIRTDA

-682 FLSDNP
+682 FLTDNT

-693 LGSHTDARASTGYNL
+693 LGAHTDARASTGYNL

-713 RAESAVK
+713 RAESAVN

-728 TDRIKPKGYGESQ
+728 KDRIKPKGYGEGQ
-741 LINECAD
+741 LINECSD

-760 RRTEFKITK
+760 IRTEFKIIK

>member
-20 VFFTSCH
+20 IFFTSCH

-42 GEYDL
+42 GEYEL

-61 LDQTNFLLGESYR
+61 LDQTNYLLGESYR

-101 YMAIAAKSNGN
+101 YMAISAKSIGN
-112 YDLTKNYLTEFIK
+112 YELTKSYLNEFVK

-134 KSEIEIENLAQ
+134 KSEIELENLGQ
-145 IPDLLKKQSPVTLQP
+145 IPDLLKKQSPVTLQA
-160 LTGNTAKTEFDAKKI
+160 LTGNTSKTEFDAKKI

-211 GAQSIFS
+211 GNQSIFS

-226 NDGTPV
+226 NDGTPA
-232 FTKDGNTVVFAR
+232 FTKDGTTVVFAR

-261 SKKTAANWSEPER
+261 SKKTANTWSEPER

-287 AFSAD
+287 SFSAD

-328 GSTINTPGDELFPHV
+328 GSTINTPGDELFPYV

-370 ENEIVIE
+370 ETEIVVE
-377 HLGLPINSIGDD
+377 HLGVPINSIGDD

-425 RWWTLDIPILADTD
+425 RWWTTAPPPVIDT
-439 NDGIPDYIESDS
+439 
-451 DNDGIADSIEVGMD
+451 
-465 YKNPLDTDADGIP
+465 L
-478 DFRDNDSDNDGIP
+478 
-491 DIIEVGKVK
+491 
-500 DNPVDTD
+500 
-507 KDRIPDFRDKDSDDD
+507 
-522 GIPDTIEAINKNYN
+522 NK
-536 PNGTKLKTKIVNYF
+536 KIVNYF
-550 VQVKLVDPLGKPIE
+550 VQVKVVDPSGNPID

-575 TLKNENTNKKGLI
+575 TLSNEKTNKKGFI
-588 ELIDLVE
+588 ELIDLAE
-595 NDELIFKCDKE
+595 NDELVFKCDKE

-619 KAIPDA
+619 KTIPES

-633 TTFQVIITMD
+633 TTFQVTITMD

-650 ISKFYEIN
+650 ISKLYEIN

-682 FLSDNP
+682 FLSDNT

-693 LGSHTDARASTGYNL
+693 LGAHTDARASTGYNL

-713 RAESAVK
+713 RAESAVN
-720 YIIRRGIA
+720 YIIRRGI
-728 TDRIKPKGYGESQ
+728 TKDRIKPKGYGESQ
-741 LINECAD
+741 LINECSD

-760 RRTEFKITK
+760 RRTEFKIIK

>member
-1 MVFYN
+1 
-6 PHMFKKYSILFLLG
+6 MFKKYSILFLLG
-20 VFFTSCH
+20 IFFTSCH

-42 GEYDL
+42 GEYEL

-61 LDQTNFLLGESYR
+61 LDQTNFLLGESFR

-101 YMAIAAKSNGN
+101 YMAMSAKSIGN
-112 YDLTKNYLTEFIK
+112 YELTKSYLSEFVK

-134 KSEIEIENLAQ
+134 KSEIELENLGQ
-145 IPDLLKKQSPVTLQP
+145 IPDLLKKQSPVTLQA
-160 LTGNTAKTEFDAKKI
+160 LAGNTSKTEFDAKKI

-211 GAQSIFS
+211 GSQSIFS

-226 NDGTPV
+226 NDGTPA
-232 FTKDGNTVVFAR
+232 FTKDGSTVVFAR

-256 VDLYI
+256 VDLYM
-261 SKKTAANWSEPER
+261 SKKTGNAWSEPER
-274 LSISDSLAWDGSP
+274 LSISDSIAWDGSP
-287 AFSAD
+287 SFSAD

-328 GSTINTPGDELFPHV
+328 GSTINTPGDELFPYV

-370 ENEIVIE
+370 ENEIIVE
-377 HLGLPINSIGDD
+377 HLGVPINSIGDD

-425 RWWTLDIPILADTD
+425 RWWTTAPPPVIDT
-439 NDGIPDYIESDS
+439 
-451 DNDGIADSIEVGMD
+451 
-465 YKNPLDTDADGIP
+465 L
-478 DFRDNDSDNDGIP
+478 
-491 DIIEVGKVK
+491 
-500 DNPVDTD
+500 
-507 KDRIPDFRDKDSDDD
+507 
-522 GIPDTIEAINKNYN
+522 NK
-536 PNGTKLKTKIVNYF
+536 KIVNYF
-550 VQVKLVDPLGKPIE
+550 VQVKVVDPSGNPID

-575 TLKNENTNKKGLI
+575 TLSNEKTNKKGFI
-588 ELIDLVE
+588 ELIDLAE
-595 NDELIFKCDKE
+595 NDELVFKCDKE

-619 KAIPDA
+619 KSIPES
-625 LLKKEMTD
+625 LLKKEITD

-650 ISKFYEIN
+650 ISKLYEIN
-658 SIYYDLDKADIRPDA
+658 SIYYDLDKADIRIDA

-682 FLSDNP
+682 FLTDNT

-693 LGSHTDARASTGYNL
+693 LGAHTDARASTGYNL

-713 RAESAVK
+713 RAESAVN

-728 TDRIKPKGYGESQ
+728 KDRIKPKGYGEGQ
-741 LINECAD
+741 LINECSD

-760 RRTEFKITK
+760 RRTEFKIIK

>member
-1 MVFYN
+1 MAFYN
-6 PHMFKKYSILFLLG
+6 PHMFKKYSILFLMG
-20 VFFTSCH
+20 IFFTSCH

-42 GEYDL
+42 GEYEL

-101 YMAIAAKSNGN
+101 YMAISAKSIGN
-112 YDLTKNYLTEFIK
+112 YELTKSYLSEFVK

-134 KSEIEIENLAQ
+134 KSEIELENLGQ
-145 IPDLLKKQSPVTLQP
+145 IPDLLKKQSPVTLQA
-160 LTGNTAKTEFDAKKI
+160 LSGNTSKTEFDAKKI

-211 GAQSIFS
+211 GNQSIFS

-226 NDGTPV
+226 NDGTPA
-232 FTKDGNTVVFAR
+232 FTKDGSTVVFAR

-256 VDLYI
+256 VDLYM
-261 SKKTAANWSEPER
+261 SKKTGNAWSEPER
-274 LSISDSLAWDGSP
+274 LSISDSIAWDGSP
-287 AFSAD
+287 SFSAD

-328 GSTINTPGDELFPHV
+328 GSTINTPGDELFPYV

-370 ENEIVIE
+370 ENEIVVE
-377 HLGLPINSIGDD
+377 HLGVPINSIGDD

-425 RWWTLDIPILADTD
+425 RWWTTAPPPVIDT
-439 NDGIPDYIESDS
+439 
-451 DNDGIADSIEVGMD
+451 
-465 YKNPLDTDADGIP
+465 L
-478 DFRDNDSDNDGIP
+478 
-491 DIIEVGKVK
+491 
-500 DNPVDTD
+500 
-507 KDRIPDFRDKDSDDD
+507 
-522 GIPDTIEAINKNYN
+522 NK
-536 PNGTKLKTKIVNYF
+536 KIVNYF
-550 VQVKLVDPLGKPIE
+550 VQVKVVDPSGNPID

-575 TLKNENTNKKGLI
+575 TLSNEKTNKKGFI
-588 ELIDLVE
+588 ELIDMAE
-595 NDELIFKCDKE
+595 NDELVFKCDKE

-619 KAIPDA
+619 KTIPES

-650 ISKFYEIN
+650 ISKLYEIN
-658 SIYYDLDKADIRPDA
+658 SIYYDLDKADIRTDA

-682 FLSDNP
+682 FLTDNT

-693 LGSHTDARASTGYNL
+693 LGAHTDARASTGYNL

-713 RAESAVK
+713 RAESAVN

-728 TDRIKPKGYGESQ
+728 KDRIKPKGYGEGQ
-741 LINECAD
+741 LINECSD

-760 RRTEFKITK
+760 RRTEFKIIK

>member
-20 VFFTSCH
+20 IFFTSCH

-61 LDQTNFLLGESYR
+61 LDQTNYLLGESYR

-101 YMAIAAKSNGN
+101 YMAISAKSIGN
-112 YDLTKNYLTEFIK
+112 YELTKSYLNEFVK

-134 KSEIEIENLAQ
+134 KSEIELENLGQ
-145 IPDLLKKQSPVTLQP
+145 IPDLLKKQSPVTLQA
-160 LTGNTAKTEFDAKKI
+160 LTGNTSKTEFDAKKI

-211 GAQSIFS
+211 GNQSIFS

-226 NDGTPV
+226 NDGTPA
-232 FTKDGNTVVFAR
+232 FTKDGTTVVFAR

-261 SKKTAANWSEPER
+261 SKKTANSWSEPER

-287 AFSAD
+287 CFSAD

-328 GSTINTPGDELFPHV
+328 GSTINTPGDELFPYV

-370 ENEIVIE
+370 ETEIVVE
-377 HLGLPINSIGDD
+377 HLGVPINSIGDD

-425 RWWTLDIPILADTD
+425 RWWTTAPPPVIDT
-439 NDGIPDYIESDS
+439 
-451 DNDGIADSIEVGMD
+451 
-465 YKNPLDTDADGIP
+465 L
-478 DFRDNDSDNDGIP
+478 
-491 DIIEVGKVK
+491 
-500 DNPVDTD
+500 
-507 KDRIPDFRDKDSDDD
+507 
-522 GIPDTIEAINKNYN
+522 NK
-536 PNGTKLKTKIVNYF
+536 KIVNYF
-550 VQVKLVDPLGKPIE
+550 VQVKVVDPSGNPID

-575 TLKNENTNKKGLI
+575 TLSNEKTNKKGFI
-588 ELIDLVE
+588 ELIDLAE
-595 NDELIFKCDKE
+595 NDELVFKCDKE

-619 KAIPDA
+619 KTIPES

-633 TTFQVIITMD
+633 TTFQVTITMD

-650 ISKFYEIN
+650 ISKLYEIN

-682 FLSDNP
+682 FLSDNT

-693 LGSHTDARASTGYNL
+693 LGAHTDARASTGYNL

-713 RAESAVK
+713 RAESAVN
-720 YIIRRGIA
+720 YIIRRGI
-728 TDRIKPKGYGESQ
+728 TKDRIKPKGYGESQ
-741 LINECAD
+741 LINECSD

-760 RRTEFKITK
+760 RRTEFKIIK

>member
-1 MVFYN
+1 MAFYN
-6 PHMFKKYSILFLLG
+6 PHMFKKYSILFLMG
-20 VFFTSCH
+20 IFFTSCH

-42 GEYDL
+42 GEYEL

-101 YMAIAAKSNGN
+101 YMAMAAKSIGN
-112 YDLTKNYLTEFIK
+112 YELTKSYLSEFVK

-134 KSEIEIENLAQ
+134 KSEIELENLGQ
-145 IPDLLKKQSPVTLQP
+145 IPDLLKKQSPVTLQA
-160 LTGNTAKTEFDAKKI
+160 LSGNTSKTEFDAKKI

-211 GAQSIFS
+211 GNQSIFS

-226 NDGTPV
+226 NDGTPA
-232 FTKDGNTVVFAR
+232 FTKDGSTVVFAR
-244 GNTGKSKDPSPD
+244 GNTGKSKDPSPE
-256 VDLYI
+256 VDLYM
-261 SKKTAANWSEPER
+261 SKKTGNAWSEPER
-274 LSISDSLAWDGSP
+274 LSISDSIAWDGSP
-287 AFSAD
+287 SFSAD

-328 GSTINTPGDELFPHV
+328 GSTINTPGDELFPYV

-370 ENEIVIE
+370 ENEIIVE
-377 HLGLPINSIGDD
+377 HLGVPINSIGDD

-425 RWWTLDIPILADTD
+425 RWWTTAPPPVIDT
-439 NDGIPDYIESDS
+439 
-451 DNDGIADSIEVGMD
+451 V
-465 YKNPLDTDADGIP
+465 
-478 DFRDNDSDNDGIP
+478 
-491 DIIEVGKVK
+491 
-500 DNPVDTD
+500 
-507 KDRIPDFRDKDSDDD
+507 
-522 GIPDTIEAINKNYN
+522 NK
-536 PNGTKLKTKIVNYF
+536 KIVNYF
-550 VQVKLVDPLGKPIE
+550 VQVKVVDPSGNPID

-575 TLKNENTNKKGLI
+575 TLSNEKTNKKGFI
-588 ELIDLVE
+588 ELIDMAE
-595 NDELIFKCDKE
+595 NDELVFKCDKE

-619 KAIPDA
+619 KTIPES

-650 ISKFYEIN
+650 ISKLYEIN
-658 SIYYDLDKADIRPDA
+658 SIYYDLDKADIRTDA

-682 FLSDNP
+682 FLTDNT

-693 LGSHTDARASTGYNL
+693 LGAHTDARASTGYNL

-713 RAESAVK
+713 RAESAVN

-728 TDRIKPKGYGESQ
+728 KDRIKPKGYGEGQ
-741 LINECAD
+741 LINECSD

-760 RRTEFKITK
+760 RRTEFKIIK

>member
-1 MVFYN
+1 MAFYN
-6 PHMFKKYSILFLLG
+6 PHMFKKYSILFLMG
-20 VFFTSCH
+20 IFFTSCH

-42 GEYDL
+42 GEYEL

-101 YMAIAAKSNGN
+101 YMAMAAKSIGN
-112 YDLTKNYLTEFIK
+112 YELTKSYLSEFVK

-134 KSEIEIENLAQ
+134 KSEIELENLGQ
-145 IPDLLKKQSPVTLQP
+145 IPDLLKKQSPVTLQA
-160 LTGNTAKTEFDAKKI
+160 LSGNTSKTEFDAKKI

-211 GAQSIFS
+211 GNQSIFS

-226 NDGTPV
+226 NDGTPA
-232 FTKDGNTVVFAR
+232 FTKDGSTVVFAR

-256 VDLYI
+256 VDLYM
-261 SKKTAANWSEPER
+261 SKKTGNAWSEPER
-274 LSISDSLAWDGSP
+274 LSISDSIAWDGSP
-287 AFSAD
+287 SFSAD

-328 GSTINTPGDELFPHV
+328 GSTINTPGDELFPYV

-370 ENEIVIE
+370 ENEIVVE
-377 HLGLPINSIGDD
+377 HLGVPINSIGDD

-425 RWWTLDIPILADTD
+425 RWWTTAPPPVIDT
-439 NDGIPDYIESDS
+439 
-451 DNDGIADSIEVGMD
+451 
-465 YKNPLDTDADGIP
+465 L
-478 DFRDNDSDNDGIP
+478 
-491 DIIEVGKVK
+491 
-500 DNPVDTD
+500 
-507 KDRIPDFRDKDSDDD
+507 
-522 GIPDTIEAINKNYN
+522 NK
-536 PNGTKLKTKIVNYF
+536 KIVNYF
-550 VQVKLVDPLGKPIE
+550 VQVKVVDPSGNPID

-575 TLKNENTNKKGLI
+575 TLSNEKTNKKGFI
-588 ELIDLVE
+588 ELIDMAE
-595 NDELIFKCDKE
+595 NDELVFKCDKE

-619 KAIPDA
+619 KTIPES

-650 ISKFYEIN
+650 ISKLYEIN
-658 SIYYDLDKADIRPDA
+658 SIYYDLDKADIRTDA

-682 FLSDNP
+682 FLTDNT

-693 LGSHTDARASTGYNL
+693 LGAHTDARASTGYNL

-713 RAESAVK
+713 RAESAVN

-728 TDRIKPKGYGESQ
+728 KDRIKPKGYGEGQ
-741 LINECAD
+741 LINECSD

-760 RRTEFKITK
+760 RRTEFKIIK

>member
-1 MVFYN
+1 
-6 PHMFKKYSILFLLG
+6 MFKKYSILFLLG
-20 VFFTSCH
+20 IFFTSCQ

-42 GEYDL
+42 GEYEL

-61 LDQTNFLLGESYR
+61 LDQTNFLLGESFR

-88 AQAKGYVDKMLPY
+88 AQAKGYLDKMLPY
-101 YMAIAAKSNGN
+101 YMAMSAKSIGN
-112 YDLTKNYLTEFIK
+112 YELTKSYLSEFIK
-125 SKPSRLYQI
+125 SNPSRLYQI
-134 KSEIEIENLAQ
+134 KSEIELENLGQ
-145 IPDLLKKQSPVTLQP
+145 IPELLKKQSPVTLQA
-160 LTGNTAKTEFDAKKI
+160 LAGNTAKTEFDAKKI

-211 GAQSIFS
+211 GNQSIFS

-232 FTKDGNTVVFAR
+232 FTKDGGTVVFAR

-256 VDLYI
+256 VDLYM
-261 SKKTAANWSEPER
+261 SKKTGNAWSEPER
-274 LSISDSLAWDGSP
+274 LSISDSIAWDGSP
-287 AFSAD
+287 SFSAD

-328 GSTINTPGDELFPHV
+328 GSTINTPGDELFPYV

-370 ENEIVIE
+370 ENEILVE
-377 HLGLPINSIGDD
+377 HLGVPINSIGDD

-425 RWWTLDIPILADTD
+425 RWWTTAPPPVIDT
-439 NDGIPDYIESDS
+439 
-451 DNDGIADSIEVGMD
+451 
-465 YKNPLDTDADGIP
+465 L
-478 DFRDNDSDNDGIP
+478 
-491 DIIEVGKVK
+491 
-500 DNPVDTD
+500 
-507 KDRIPDFRDKDSDDD
+507 
-522 GIPDTIEAINKNYN
+522 NK
-536 PNGTKLKTKIVNYF
+536 KIVNYF
-550 VQVKLVDPLGKPIE
+550 VQVKVVDPSGNPID

-575 TLKNENTNKKGLI
+575 TLSNEKTNKKGFI
-588 ELIDLVE
+588 ELIDLAE
-595 NDELIFKCDKE
+595 NDELVFKCDKE

-619 KAIPDA
+619 KTIPES

-650 ISKFYEIN
+650 ISKLYEIN
-658 SIYYDLDKADIRPDA
+658 SIYYDLDKADIRTDA

-682 FLSDNP
+682 FLTDNT

-693 LGSHTDARASTGYNL
+693 LGAHTDARASTGYNL

-713 RAESAVK
+713 RAESAVN

-728 TDRIKPKGYGESQ
+728 KDRIKPKGYGEGQ
-741 LINECAD
+741 LINECSD

-760 RRTEFKITK
+760 RRTEFKIIK

>member
-1 MVFYN
+1 LAIYN

-42 GEYDL
+42 GEYEL

-54 LAQKGFQ
+54 LVKKGFQ
-61 LDQTNFLLGESYR
+61 LDQTNFLLGESFR
-74 LSNRITQSLPYYQQ
+74 LSNRINQSLPYYQQ
-88 AQAKGYVDKMLPY
+88 AQTKGYVDKMLPY
-101 YMAIAAKSNGN
+101 HMAMAAKSIGN
-112 YDLTKNYLTEFIK
+112 YELTKSYLTEFVK

-134 KSEIEIENLAQ
+134 KSEIELENLGQ
-145 IPDLLKKQSPVTLQP
+145 IPDLLKKQSPVTLQA
-160 LTGNTAKTEFDAKKI
+160 LTGNTSKTEFDAKKI

-203 PLKNPGEI
+203 PLKNPSEI
-211 GAQSIFS
+211 GNQSIFS
-218 SALFKENA
+218 SALLKENA
-226 NDGTPV
+226 NDGTPA
-232 FTKDGNTVVFAR
+232 FTKDGGTVVFAR

-261 SKKTAANWSEPER
+261 SKKTGNAWSEPER

-287 AFSAD
+287 SFSAD

-328 GSTINTPGDELFPHV
+328 GSVINTPGDELFPYV
-343 SANGKL
+343 STNGKL

-370 ENEIVIE
+370 ENEIIVE
-377 HLGLPINSIGDD
+377 HLGVPINSIGDD

-425 RWWTLDIPILADTD
+425 RWWTTAPPPVIDTLQ
-439 NDGIPDYIESDS
+439 
-451 DNDGIADSIEVGMD
+451 
-465 YKNPLDTDADGIP
+465 K
-478 DFRDNDSDNDGIP
+478 
-491 DIIEVGKVK
+491 
-500 DNPVDTD
+500 
-507 KDRIPDFRDKDSDDD
+507 
-522 GIPDTIEAINKNYN
+522 
-536 PNGTKLKTKIVNYF
+536 KIVNYF
-550 VQVKLVDPLGKPIE
+550 VQVKVVDPSGSPID

-575 TLKNENTNKKGLI
+575 TISNENTNKRGFI
-588 ELIDLVE
+588 ELIDMAE

-606 DFITVRSSFSMEG
+606 DFITVRSSFTMEG
-619 KAIPDA
+619 KTIPEA
-625 LLKKEMTD
+625 LLKKELTD
-633 TTFQVIITMD
+633 TTFQVTITMD

-650 ISKFYEIN
+650 ISKLYELN
-658 SIYYDLDKADIRPDA
+658 SIYYDLNKADIRPDA

-682 FLSDNP
+682 FLTDNP

-693 LGSHTDARASTGYNL
+693 LGAHTDARASTAYNL

-713 RAESAVK
+713 RADSAVN
-720 YIIRRGIA
+720 YIIRRGI
-728 TDRIKPKGYGESQ
+728 TKDRIKPKGYGESQ
-741 LINECAD
+741 LINECSD

-760 RRTEFKITK
+760 RRTEFKIIK

>member
-1 MVFYN
+1 
-6 PHMFKKYSILFLLG
+6 MFKKYSILFLLG
-20 VFFTSCH
+20 IFFTSCH

-42 GEYDL
+42 GEYEL

-61 LDQTNFLLGESYR
+61 LDQTNFLLGESFR

-88 AQAKGYVDKMLPY
+88 AQAKGYVDKMIPY
-101 YMAIAAKSNGN
+101 YMAMSAKSIGN
-112 YDLTKNYLTEFIK
+112 YELTKSYLSEFVK

-134 KSEIEIENLAQ
+134 KSEIELENLGQ
-145 IPDLLKKQSPVTLQP
+145 IPDLLKKQSPVTLQA
-160 LTGNTAKTEFDAKKI
+160 LAGNTAKTEFDAKKI

-211 GAQSIFS
+211 GNQSIFS

-226 NDGTPV
+226 NDGTPA
-232 FTKDGNTVVFAR
+232 FTKDGSTVVFAR

-256 VDLYI
+256 VDLYM
-261 SKKTAANWSEPER
+261 SKKTGNAWSEPER
-274 LSISDSLAWDGSP
+274 LSISDSIAWDGSP
-287 AFSAD
+287 SFSAD

-328 GSTINTPGDELFPHV
+328 GSTINTPGDELFPYV

-370 ENEIVIE
+370 ENEIIVE
-377 HLGLPINSIGDD
+377 HLGVPINSIGDD

-425 RWWTLDIPILADTD
+425 RWWTTAPPPVIDT
-439 NDGIPDYIESDS
+439 
-451 DNDGIADSIEVGMD
+451 
-465 YKNPLDTDADGIP
+465 L
-478 DFRDNDSDNDGIP
+478 
-491 DIIEVGKVK
+491 
-500 DNPVDTD
+500 
-507 KDRIPDFRDKDSDDD
+507 
-522 GIPDTIEAINKNYN
+522 NK
-536 PNGTKLKTKIVNYF
+536 KIVNYF
-550 VQVKLVDPLGKPIE
+550 VQVKVVDPSGNPID

-575 TLKNENTNKKGLI
+575 TLSNEKTNKKGFI
-588 ELIDLVE
+588 ELIDLAE
-595 NDELIFKCDKE
+595 NDELVFKCDKE

-619 KAIPDA
+619 KSIPES

-650 ISKFYEIN
+650 ISKLYEIN
-658 SIYYDLDKADIRPDA
+658 SIYYDLDKADIRTDA

-682 FLSDNP
+682 FLTDNT

-693 LGSHTDARASTGYNL
+693 LGAHTDARASTGYNL

-713 RAESAVK
+713 RAESAVN

-728 TDRIKPKGYGESQ
+728 KDRIKPKGYGESQ
-741 LINECAD
+741 LINECSD

-760 RRTEFKITK
+760 RRTEFKIIK

>member
-20 VFFTSCH
+20 IFFTSCH
-27 TDKLSNKKALKHFDK
+27 TEKLSNKKALKHFDK

-101 YMAIAAKSNGN
+101 YMAISAKSIGN
-112 YDLTKNYLTEFIK
+112 YELTKSYLNEFVK

-134 KSEIEIENLAQ
+134 KSEIELENLGQ
-145 IPDLLKKQSPVTLQP
+145 IPDLLKKQSPVTLQA
-160 LTGNTAKTEFDAKKI
+160 LTGNTSKTEFDAKKI

-211 GAQSIFS
+211 GNQSIFS
-218 SALFKENA
+218 SVLFKENA
-226 NDGTPV
+226 NDGTPA
-232 FTKDGNTVVFAR
+232 FTKDGTTVVFAR

-261 SKKTAANWSEPER
+261 SKKTANTWSEPER

-287 AFSAD
+287 CFSAD

-328 GSTINTPGDELFPHV
+328 GSTINTPGDELFPYV

-370 ENEIVIE
+370 ETEIVVE
-377 HLGLPINSIGDD
+377 HLGVPINSIGDD

-425 RWWTLDIPILADTD
+425 RWWTTAPPPVIDT
-439 NDGIPDYIESDS
+439 
-451 DNDGIADSIEVGMD
+451 
-465 YKNPLDTDADGIP
+465 L
-478 DFRDNDSDNDGIP
+478 
-491 DIIEVGKVK
+491 
-500 DNPVDTD
+500 
-507 KDRIPDFRDKDSDDD
+507 
-522 GIPDTIEAINKNYN
+522 NK
-536 PNGTKLKTKIVNYF
+536 KIVNYF
-550 VQVKLVDPLGKPIE
+550 VQVKVVDPSGNPID

-575 TLKNENTNKKGLI
+575 TLSNEKTNKKGFI
-588 ELIDLVE
+588 ELIDLAE
-595 NDELIFKCDKE
+595 NDELVFKCDKE

-619 KAIPDA
+619 KTIPES

-633 TTFQVIITMD
+633 TTFQVTITMD

-650 ISKFYEIN
+650 ISKLYEIN

-682 FLSDNP
+682 FLSDNT

-693 LGSHTDARASTGYNL
+693 LGAHTDARASTGYNL

-713 RAESAVK
+713 RAESAVN
-720 YIIRRGIA
+720 YIIRRGI
-728 TDRIKPKGYGESQ
+728 TKDRIKPKGYGESQ
-741 LINECAD
+741 LINECSD

-760 RRTEFKITK
+760 RRTEFKIIK

>member
-20 VFFTSCH
+20 VFFTSCQ

-101 YMAIAAKSNGN
+101 YMAISAKSIGN
-112 YDLTKNYLTEFIK
+112 YELTKSYLNEFVK

-134 KSEIEIENLAQ
+134 KSEIELENLGQ
-145 IPDLLKKQSPVTLQP
+145 IPDLLKKQSPVTLQA
-160 LTGNTAKTEFDAKKI
+160 LTGNTSKTEFDAKKI

-211 GAQSIFS
+211 GNQSIFS

-226 NDGTPV
+226 NDGTPA
-232 FTKDGNTVVFAR
+232 FTKDGTTVVFAR

-261 SKKTAANWSEPER
+261 SKKSANTWSEPER

-287 AFSAD
+287 SFSAD

-328 GSTINTPGDELFPHV
+328 GSTINTPGDELFPYV
-343 SANGKL
+343 STNGKL

-370 ENEIVIE
+370 ENEIIVE
-377 HLGLPINSIGDD
+377 HLGVPINSIGDD

-425 RWWTLDIPILADTD
+425 RWWTTAPPPVIDT
-439 NDGIPDYIESDS
+439 
-451 DNDGIADSIEVGMD
+451 
-465 YKNPLDTDADGIP
+465 L
-478 DFRDNDSDNDGIP
+478 
-491 DIIEVGKVK
+491 
-500 DNPVDTD
+500 
-507 KDRIPDFRDKDSDDD
+507 
-522 GIPDTIEAINKNYN
+522 NK
-536 PNGTKLKTKIVNYF
+536 KIVNYF
-550 VQVKLVDPLGKPIE
+550 VQVKVVDPSGNSID

-575 TLKNENTNKKGLI
+575 TLSNEKTNKKGLI
-588 ELIDLVE
+588 ELIDLAE

-619 KAIPDA
+619 KTIPDA

-650 ISKFYEIN
+650 ISKLYEIN
-658 SIYYDLDKADIRPDA
+658 SIYYDLDKADIRSDA

-693 LGSHTDARASTGYNL
+693 LGAHTDARASTGYNL

-741 LINECAD
+741 LINECSD

-760 RRTEFKITK
+760 RRTEFKIIK

>member
-1 MVFYN
+1 
-6 PHMFKKYSILFLLG
+6 MFKKYSILFLLG
-20 VFFTSCH
+20 IFFTSCH

-42 GEYDL
+42 GEYEL

-101 YMAIAAKSNGN
+101 YMAMSAKSIGN
-112 YDLTKNYLTEFIK
+112 YELTKSYLSEFVK

-134 KSEIEIENLAQ
+134 KSEIELENLVQ
-145 IPDLLKKQSPVTLQP
+145 IPDLLKKQSPVTIQT
-160 LTGNTAKTEFDAKKI
+160 LTGNTSKTEFDAKKI

-211 GAQSIFS
+211 GNQSIFS

-226 NDGTPV
+226 NDGTPA
-232 FTKDGNTVVFAR
+232 FTKDGSTVVFAR

-256 VDLYI
+256 VDLYM
-261 SKKTAANWSEPER
+261 SKKTGNAWSEPER
-274 LSISDSLAWDGSP
+274 LSISDSIAWDGSP
-287 AFSAD
+287 SFSAD

-328 GSTINTPGDELFPHV
+328 GSTINTPGDELFPYV

-370 ENEIVIE
+370 ENEIVVE
-377 HLGLPINSIGDD
+377 HLGVPINSIGDD

-425 RWWTLDIPILADTD
+425 RWWTTAPPPVIDT
-439 NDGIPDYIESDS
+439 
-451 DNDGIADSIEVGMD
+451 
-465 YKNPLDTDADGIP
+465 L
-478 DFRDNDSDNDGIP
+478 
-491 DIIEVGKVK
+491 
-500 DNPVDTD
+500 
-507 KDRIPDFRDKDSDDD
+507 
-522 GIPDTIEAINKNYN
+522 NK
-536 PNGTKLKTKIVNYF
+536 KIVNYF
-550 VQVKLVDPLGKPIE
+550 VQVKVVDPSGNPID

-575 TLKNENTNKKGLI
+575 TLSNEKTNKKGFI
-588 ELIDLVE
+588 ELIDLAE
-595 NDELIFKCDKE
+595 NDELVFKCDKE

-619 KAIPDA
+619 KTIPES

-650 ISKFYEIN
+650 ISKLYEIN
-658 SIYYDLDKADIRPDA
+658 SIYYDLDKADIRTDA

-682 FLSDNP
+682 FLTDNT

-693 LGSHTDARASTGYNL
+693 LGAHTDARASTGYNL

-713 RAESAVK
+713 RAESAVN
-720 YIIRRGIA
+720 YIIRRGI
-728 TDRIKPKGYGESQ
+728 TKDRIKPKGYGESQ
-741 LINECAD
+741 LINECSD

-760 RRTEFKITK
+760 RRTEFKIIK